1 MSPSQ
6 GLFYY
11 PGRLRIPEASIITE
25 LVTLYPHELVLLSLS
40 NPGIDPALQGQVGRR
55 RAIQEQEHAI
65 QAASLVIN
73 VLSDVEASVVDQVK
87 SSLYSGTSPHIA
99 PPLLTA
105 GCMHSLADPSAGP
118 TIISAVI
125 SFYHALD
132 TFPYTTQSKGYLP
145 LSKPPPSPTS
155 SSSSTKTQSSISL
168 EAPIEIAEVHLLPG
182 VLPPDQSENAGVEL
196 YKEKDSNVMRFR
208 EMIERRVERLSDG

>member
-25 LVTLYPHELVLLSLS
+25 LVTLYPHELILLSIS
-40 NPGIDPALQGQVGRR
+40 DAGIHPTLQGQVVRR

-73 VLSDVEASVVDQVK
+73 ILSDVEASVVDQVK
-87 SSLYSGTSPHIA
+87 SSLYSG
-99 PPLLTA
+99 
-105 GCMHSLADPSAGP
+105 
-118 TIISAVI
+118 AVI

-132 TFPYTTQSKGYLP
+132 AFPYTTQSKGYLP
-145 LSKPPPSPTS
+145 LSKPPPS
-155 SSSSTKTQSSISL
+155 STKTQSSTSL
-168 EAPIEIAEVHLLPG
+168 DSAPIEIAELHLLPG
-182 VLPPDQSENAGVEL
+182 VLPPDQSEHAGVDL
-196 YKEKDSNVMRFR
+196 CKEKDPNVMRFR
-208 EMIERRVERLSDG
+208 EVIERRVERLRDG

>member
-25 LVTLYPHELVLLSLS
+25 LVTLYPHELVLLSIS
-40 NPGIDPALQGQVGRR
+40 DAGIHPTLQGQVVRR

-73 VLSDVEASVVDQVK
+73 ILSDVEASVVDQVK
-87 SSLYSGTSPHIA
+87 SSLYSG
-99 PPLLTA
+99 A
-105 GCMHSLADPSAGP
+105 GCMHSLVDPPPGP
-118 TIISAVI
+118 MIISAVI

-132 TFPYTTQSKGYLP
+132 AFPYTTQSKGYLP
-145 LSKPPPSPTS
+145 LSKPPPS
-155 SSSSTKTQSSISL
+155 STKTQSSTSL
-168 EAPIEIAEVHLLPG
+168 DSAPIEIAELHLLPG
-182 VLPPDQSENAGVEL
+182 VLPPDQSENAGVDL
-196 YKEKDSNVMRFR
+196 CKEKDPNVMRFR
-208 EMIERRVERLSDG
+208 EMIERRVERLRDG